1 MNLNFDLE
9 RFIRER
15 VTRRERSLLA
25 EDFARYDAEL
35 HARIDGRRVLVI
47 GGAGSIGSHY
57 IKALL
62 RFDVAKL
69 VVVDISENGLTE
81 LVRDL
86 RSAGTYRMPREFVT
100 YPVNFGDRVFA
111 KLFAAHGPFDIVAN
125 FAAHKHVRS
134 EKDIFSIEAMIENN
148 VLRARGLL
156 DLLVQ
161 APPQHFFCVSTDKAA
176 NPVNI
181 MGASKKLMEELILAY
196 ADVLP
201 IKTARFANVAFS
213 NGSLPQGW
221 LERLTKRQPWSCP
234 LGIRRFFVSPIES
247 GELCLMASIMGE
259 SGDIVFPKLDEARD
273 MIPFDQVARELL
285 AALGMEAD
293 VCRSEEEALLR
304 PLSGRNGECKNG
316 GGAGEGARGAY
327 DGGGAWKEP
336 GDRGVFT
343 RGDAEAQGFY
353 PHARWPVYFF
363 ESDTSGEKTYEEFY
377 TPGEALELNKFVN
390 LGVVKNAKRRDL
402 AEIDSIFAS
411 LQKLFASADVTKADV
426 VHVLKDYL
434 PNFAHIE
441 TGKGLDQKM

>member
-1 MNLNFDLE
+1 MDLKFDLE
-9 RFIRER
+9 RFVREK
-15 VTRRERSLLA
+15 VTKRERSLLA
-25 EDFARYDAEL
+25 EDFARYDTEL
-35 HARIDGRRVLVI
+35 HARIDGRRALVI

-62 RFDVAKL
+62 RFDVTKL
-69 VVVDISENGLTE
+69 VVVDASENGLTE

-86 RSAGTYRMPREFVT
+86 RSAGTYRIPLEFVT

-111 KLFAAHGPFDIVAN
+111 KLFEAHGPFDIVAN

-156 DLLVQ
+156 DLLTQ
-161 APPQHFFCVSTDKAA
+161 TPPQHFFCVSTDKAA

-196 ADVLP
+196 ADTLP

-221 LERLTKRQPWSCP
+221 LERLFKRQPWSCP

-259 SGDIVFPKLDEARD
+259 SGDIVFPKLDEACD
-273 MIPFDQVARELL
+273 MIPFDQIAHDLL
-285 AALGMEAD
+285 AALGMTAVICQTEDEAREL
-293 VCRSEEEALLR
+293 VKTANYANSTNKV
-304 PLSGRNGECKNG
+304 PS
-316 GGAGEGARGAY
+316 
-327 DGGGAWKEP
+327 
-336 GDRGVFT
+336 
-343 RGDAEAQGFY
+343 
-353 PHARWPVYFF
+353 WPVYFF
-363 ESDTSGEKTYEEFY
+363 ESDTSGEKAYEEFY
-377 TPGEALELNKFVN
+377 TPGEELDLERFVS
-390 LGVVKNAKRRDL
+390 LGVVKNAPRRPL
-402 AEIDSIFAS
+402 AEIDEIFTS
-411 LQKLFASADVTKADV
+411 LRELFASANVTKAKV
-426 VHVLKDYL
+426 VEILKGYL
-434 PNFAHIE
+434 PNFEHIE